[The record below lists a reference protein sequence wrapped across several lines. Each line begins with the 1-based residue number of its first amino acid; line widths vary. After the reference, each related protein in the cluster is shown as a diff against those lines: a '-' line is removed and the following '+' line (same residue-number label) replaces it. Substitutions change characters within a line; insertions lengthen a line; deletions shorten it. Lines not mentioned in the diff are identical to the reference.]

1 MKLTKQSLNPAIRLA
16 RTYAAPAIKPEIEY
30 DAESSTAAQRRQATT
45 TTPSPPRPKPRRG
58 PKALS
63 LLRAQKLAEAL
74 SSVPTPSRVDIKLGG
89 TASTPA
95 PLPPTLADLEAKR
108 PERPP
113 TPVSAPGYEKRYARL
128 YNNIE
133 KAFNAKQILQ
143 FAPELGVKL
152 RKGKGRGKEA
162 AIKGVMKIWGWED
175 PQSSNVQEL
184 ATKLKERD
192 WNLTRA
198 ELWLIVRDSSCVR
211 PALDQGVKFSIPP
224 PTTIEGEERQVD
236 TGMRM
241 LRGHGSSTAL
251 SDLDQQ
257 IGHRRV
263 VSGL

>member
-1 MKLTKQSLNPAIRLA
+1 
-16 RTYAAPAIKPEIEY
+16 
-30 DAESSTAAQRRQATT
+30 
-45 TTPSPPRPKPRRG
+45 
-58 PKALS
+58 
-63 LLRAQKLAEAL
+63 
-74 SSVPTPSRVDIKLGG
+74 VDIKLGG

-263 VSGL
+263 VSGLCPRLSSAHVPVDHPTHPLGQAWNDWSGEAAKWSRNNIKCFWCILGTNTWRKCMSPDLLYGLRMLIQ